1 MNPKSPDPGEKGIN
15 WESREVAERW
25 SRNQARRDKHIA
37 AATEMMLDLACI
49 ESGHRVLD
57 VGAGTGG
64 QTLLAAQRVGPGG
77 YVLATDVSASMLDIC
92 TEAAHTAGLMNVGT
106 HVTQAE
112 NLDLDEDSFDAVICR
127 TALMLFSDPAR
138 ALNRMHRA
146 MKHGAKLS
154 ALVFSTA
161 ERNPYQGIP
170 LTIAR
175 SFGGVAPAIFALG
188 ERLLLEDAFRSGG
201 FSDITVHAVSSRRH
215 FSSAVDALQI
225 LRDAMFLRE
234 ALANLSHAEREQAWA
249 EIEQRFGALEG
260 SEGLE
265 LPGEM
270 LIAVGTK

>member
-1 MNPKSPDPGEKGIN
+1 MTPKSSDTSEKGIN
-15 WESREVAERW
+15 WGSREVAERW

-49 ESGHRVLD
+49 ESGYRVLD

-64 QTLLAAQRVGPGG
+64 QTLLAAQRVRPSG
-77 YVLATDVSASMLDIC
+77 YVLATDVSASMLDVC
-92 TEAAHTAGLMNVGT
+92 AEAVHTAGLTNVGT
-106 HVTQAE
+106 RVTEAE
-112 NLDLDEDSFDAVICR
+112 NLDLEVGSFDAVICR

-138 ALNRMHRA
+138 ALNRMRRA
-146 MKHGAKLS
+146 MKPGAKLS

-170 LTIAR
+170 LTIVR
-175 SFGGVAPAIFALG
+175 SFGSVAPSIFALG
-188 ERLLLEDAFRSGG
+188 ERFLLEGAFRGGG
-201 FSDITVHAVSSRRH
+201 FSNITIHAVSSRRH
-215 FSSAVDALQI
+215 FSSAVNAVQT
-225 LRDAMFLRE
+225 LREGIFLRE
-234 ALANLSHAEREQAWA
+234 AMANLNQADSEQAWA

-260 SEGLE
+260 PDGLE

>member
-1 MNPKSPDPGEKGIN
+1 MTSKSSDPSEKGIN

-64 QTLLAAQRVGPGG
+64 QTLLAAQRVGPNG
-77 YVLATDVSASMLDIC
+77 YVLATDASASMLELC
-92 TEAAHTAGLMNVGT
+92 AEATRKAGLTNVGT
-106 HVTQAE
+106 RVTEAE
-112 NLDLDEDSFDAVICR
+112 NLDLEVDSFDAVICR

-138 ALNRMHRA
+138 AVNRMRRA
-146 MKHGAKLS
+146 MKLGAKLS

-161 ERNPYQGIP
+161 EKNPYQGIP
-170 LTIAR
+170 LTIVC
-175 SFGGVAPAIFALG
+175 SFGGVGPSIFALG
-188 ERLLLEDAFRSGG
+188 ERLLLEDAFRGGG
-201 FSDITVHAVSSRRH
+201 FSDITIRAASSRRH
-215 FSSAVDALQI
+215 FSSAVDALQN

-234 ALANLSHAEREQAWA
+234 AMAKLNHSDSEQAWA
-249 EIEQRFGALEG
+249 EIEQRFGAREG
-260 SEGLE
+260 PDGLE